1 MEAKEKTIEMVRERI
16 STYCDQKG
24 MSRAELAV
32 KIGVSPSV
40 LSAIENGKKSSVSG
54 AMARKILAAIS
65 TAGPGVLFDTR
76 DFSTMF
82 KACNFARRERA
93 MVGVIGDT
101 GTGKTTAMR
110 AYMEANRNTYAVT
123 FEKSMNPRRFFA
135 ALLREMGVSY
145 EGGVNDMVSRAAEEI
160 NKAEGPLITIDE
172 AGKMTHPVMLHLHDL
187 REKTQGNCGVVLVG
201 MPYFRANLEKAA
213 SRGKEGAAEFLRR
226 INVWF
231 AFRGLSRDEAVFVA
245 KNGGVTDETD
255 LVRFSVMKR
264 FCDITNEILLLKAME
279 E

>member
-123 FEKSMNPRRFFA
+123 FET
-135 ALLREMGVSY
+135 LLREMGVSY